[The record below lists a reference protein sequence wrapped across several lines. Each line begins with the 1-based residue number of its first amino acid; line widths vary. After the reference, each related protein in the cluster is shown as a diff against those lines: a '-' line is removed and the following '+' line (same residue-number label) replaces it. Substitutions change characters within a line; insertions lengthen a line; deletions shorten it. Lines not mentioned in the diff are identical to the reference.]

1 MEAKGDKGEEVKDP
15 AERTRK
21 KGIKYQKSEA
31 KETQEAVDKKWVKL
45 RGMTQVKEVPDRS
58 QAEATVE
65 VQKFLTK
72 LQLREADDGEFG
84 TTWLE
89 LFTLYK
95 ALGHPCPVK
104 DPLKKAQGKPSL
116 GAQLNSFKLAT
127 RRLAKQKLCTQDQK
141 LFKACQRKGYALR
154 RLGVSSRVSM
164 IAGVVRLTSE
174 VQDSL
179 DKELLVAE
187 ARERKGS
194 CNSKARKKSKSASS
208 A

>member
-21 KGIKYQKSEA
+21 KGIKYQKYEA

-72 LQLREADDGEFG
+72 LQLREADHGEFG

-116 GAQLNSFKLAT
+116 GGAA
-127 RRLAKQKLCTQDQK
+127 
-141 LFKACQRKGYALR
+141 
-154 RLGVSSRVSM
+154 
-164 IAGVVRLTSE
+164 
-174 VQDSL
+174 
-179 DKELLVAE
+179 ELLQTRHKE
-187 ARERKGS
+187 AREAEALHARPETLQSVPKEGVRTEKAWRQQS
-194 CNSKARKKSKSASS
+194 C
-208 A
+208 